1 VNAALHAVDAHAP
14 MSRDE
19 ILGIVEHWQH
29 RLDLGH
35 WRITVDPSE
44 TIDDAEANAE
54 IRIEEDTD
62 FASIVLS
69 GGFATWSRD
78 WANKVVVHELL
89 HVAFRDLEEH
99 VKAVKT
105 FAPGP
110 AFDLFIDRYNHECEG
125 VVDRLACRLVG
136 IAGCA

>member
-1 VNAALHAVDAHAP
+1 MNAALHAVDER
-14 MSRDE
+14 MTRDE

-35 WRITVDPSE
+35 WRITVDPAE
-44 TIDDAEANAE
+44 TLDDDEANAE
-54 IRIEEDTD
+54 IRIEEDYD
-62 FASIVLS
+62 SAKIVLAA
-69 GGFATWSRD
+69 GFTGWTRE

-89 HVAFRDLEEH
+89 HVVLRDLEEH

-105 FAPGP
+105 FAAGP

-125 VVDRLACRLVG
+125 VVDRLACRLVAL
-136 IAGCA
+136 AGAA